1 MTVELA
7 AVSINQRKALVRYI
21 NTTDP
26 FSYKPKSHPL
36 FGYGTGQ
43 SNIEP
48 AFTDQ
53 PDVPALVANEN
64 VLVWCSDGEGANWDF
79 RVADPS
85 LDIFNDYLP
94 YDAMTNPNG
103 RDIATEPYS
112 GYPCGQ
118 RGLATL
124 GAALQYH
131 EQTGRKVYFGNTA
144 WAGQN
149 STKWK
154 PGVGEC
160 AIEID
165 AQMTLMVAR
174 LAVLEPDLEI
184 FTWDFLLINQGTGDV
199 LNPAET
205 YADNWEEWLD
215 YVGAYTLDGD
225 DQEVPSKWMDRRRTH
240 ISLMQRAR
248 RDELWPTWNGQEV
261 LQRRRKENM
270 TLVPSANRAIQD
282 AGGLNVHFWGNVQ
295 TDFGRDCARMSMATG
310 VGPDQNQID
319 FVEHKDSTIPLEGVY
334 GFGATAGS
342 IADPGSA
349 TIKFYSTTHVL
360 IHKTDVNADSIDWE
374 NLEVG
379 DQITL
384 YDRLDRATKR
394 VLEVSGAVTD
404 NTTWV
409 SIPYTV
415 VGTPTLTVTTGY
427 GVEAEATRRVI
438 IDEET
443 ADALYKA
450 PYKRVGI
457 NHSATTMPNAT
468 AAVKAHDADGL
479 VFEAE
484 SVSTGDTRIWVKMRL
499 REALGLVEA
508 FVSSQLSLLMKGVTN
523 TIKVLDQATGV
534 ARTAITIVAQEDG
547 PPLTMLHG
555 KVCGSIQAIG
565 NTTPIALSGITP
577 STDMWTTDGYANGVL
592 TAEFYGGLQVVHP
605 AHYRAKLSIMY
616 GSLSTANK
624 NVYGVIAL
632 NGVATSIGCVIS
644 SNATTFF
651 AAAGGEG
658 TIELVED
665 DVLSVSFLALD
676 GSPATSITVR
686 DAELYIEM
694 LNAPP

>member
-7 AVSINQRKALVRYI
+7 AVSISQRKALVRYI

-248 RDELWPTWNGQEV
+248 RDEVWPTWNGQEV

-310 VGPDQNQID
+310 IGPDQNQID
-319 FVEHKDSTIPLEGVY
+319 FTEHKDSTIQLEGVY

-415 VGTPTLTVTTGY
+415 VGVPTLTVTTGY

-457 NHSATTMPNAT
+457 NHTSTTMPNAT

-508 FVSSQLSLLMKGVTN
+508 FVSAKLSLLMKGVTN
-523 TIKVLDQATGV
+523 TLKVLDQATGV
-534 ARTAITIVAQEDG
+534 ARTAITIKAQSNTI
-547 PPLTMLHG
+547 PLVMLHG
-555 KVCGSIQAIG
+555 QVCGSIKAVN
-565 NTTPIALSGITP
+565 NTTPIALSGFTISTP
-577 STDMWTTDGYANGVL
+577 MWTEDGYANGVL
-592 TAEFYGGLQVVHP
+592 PVYSFGALQAKQAGYYRIKLLINEGTMTASKRTYATVTV
-605 AHYRAKLSIMY
+605 
-616 GSLSTANK
+616 N
-624 NVYGVIAL
+624 N
-632 NGVATSIGCVIS
+632 VATSAFGEIW
-644 SNATTFF
+644 SNSGTQIATLSVECTALLAVDDIVGLYFTPIDGATT
-651 AAAGGEG
+651 
-658 TIELVED
+658 
-665 DVLSVSFLALD
+665 
-676 GSPATSITVR
+676 ITPKH
-686 DAELYIEM
+686 AELYAE
-694 LNAPP
+694 LTNAT